1 MNKIYFFLPLFF
13 VSCAS
18 VHLEAKYYSSDS
30 NKMIANKIIEKFEE
44 REAITP
50 TEGIGIIVDRLP
62 RSFQIQNGK
71 LIAKKPFR
79 VLGRFELG
87 YFKTA
92 TAVQFPLVF
101 HNYKSSAMKV
111 LCYPQVPLSW
121 ATATMWSLLS
131 PLAWPCIIN
140 IHEIENPSD
149 AVKEAKRLAAI
160 AGGNLVL
167 GFFKRNR
174 LDNSIES
181 FSGWI
186 LKVTL

>member
-1 MNKIYFFLPLFF
+1 MT
-13 VSCAS
+13 SCAS
-18 VHLEAKYYSSDS
+18 VHLEAKYFSQDSDLKAS
-30 NKMIANKIIEKFEE
+30 RKVIEKFEN
-44 REAITP
+44 RESSPDTQ
-50 TEGIGIIVDRLP
+50 GIGIIVDRLP
-62 RSFQIQNGK
+62 GSFQIKKGR
-71 LIAKKPFR
+71 LIAKKPIK

-87 YFKTA
+87 YFKTS

-101 HNYKSSAMKV
+101 HDYKSSAMKV

-121 ATATMWSLLS
+121 ATATMWSLLV
-131 PLAWPCIIN
+131 PLAWPCIVN
-140 IHEIENPSD
+140 IHEIEDASD

-186 LKVTL
+186 LKIPL